1 MIFKCEMEGDALYFL
16 ADSLE
21 EAQAKMR
28 PMYGDIPEVLLDWSE
43 VDSVPKGEIAV

>member
-1 MIFKCEMEGDALYFL
+1 MIFKCEAQGDSLYFV

-28 PMYGDIPEVLLDWSE
+28 PVFGDIPEVLLDWSE
-43 VDSVPKGEIAV
+43 VNAIPEGETAL